1 MRVKETKAAP
11 SRQLP
16 ARQAVKAM
24 RPDAIQTVADF
35 LAASR
40 DACFQ
45 TRQLGLAFDV
55 WQRALSDTRCLIVLG
70 ITGPVLPAGM
80 RDMLVQ
86 LVKQRLVDVI
96 VSTGSNLYHDI
107 YQTLGLQ
114 HYQHDSTIVA
124 DETRIPEV
132 DGVIVKFARW
142 LDKRPYSTREF
153 FHLFGQ
159 HLYKIGK
166 FEGVLMAATRQS
178 VPIYVPGIPDSEFG
192 LAFTRQGGNSDGKQ
206 HRFVFDLVRDA
217 EELVTLTSTDKYSLA
232 EIHVGAGAPRTSA
245 RYVVNIANEIPHWG
259 TISNVAAPD
268 AAGQDGNRVVVHTE
282 ASLALAMLVTGLHQ
296 VSAAQRRPFV
306 PLFSYEPKL
315 SVSFVKRGGLN
326 ERAAGNK

>member
-1 MRVKETKAAP
+1 MRIKETKP
-11 SRQLP
+11 NSTRP
-16 ARQAVKAM
+16 GSARQAVKAM

-45 TRQLGLAFDV
+45 TRQLGLAFEV
-55 WQRALSDTRCLIVLG
+55 WQRALLDNRCLIVLS
-70 ITGPVLPAGM
+70 ITGPLLPAGM

-86 LVKQRLVDVI
+86 LVKQRLIDVI

-124 DETRIPEV
+124 DETRLPEV

-142 LDKRPYSTREF
+142 LEKRPYSTREF

-159 HLYKIGK
+159 HLQKIGK

-192 LAFTRQGGNSDGKQ
+192 LAFTRQSGNTDGKP

-217 EELVTLTSTDKYSLA
+217 EELVALTSSDKYSLA

-245 RYVVNIANEIPHWG
+245 RYVVNIANEIPDWG
-259 TISNVAAPD
+259 TISSLPVGEGSGHEGD
-268 AAGQDGNRVVVHTE
+268 RVVVHTE

-306 PLFSYEPKL
+306 PLFSFEPKL
-315 SVSFVKRGGLN
+315 NVSFVKRGGLN
-326 ERAAGNK
+326 ERIPGNR